1 MLTGT
6 KDHSVY
12 SILVYAQKS
21 GGCSHANALCGV
33 MNDLFYFFI

>member
-6 KDHSVY
+6 KYHSIY

-21 GGCSHANALCGV
+21 GGRPHANALCGV
-33 MNDLFYFFI
+33 MNNLFYFFI